1 MRKFIIAAVVMLS
14 AALGAEMA
22 DAQVRIKPRM
32 QNYGG
37 QNIIVPRVNKM
48 PRVPNIQVKPKI
60 NILPPS
66 AALKRAMG
74 AMPNSKP
81 LGLKLRNQT
90 YIVRLKSGGTI
101 TEVGVNSQTGAITGI
116 Q

>member
-14 AALGAEMA
+14 TALGAGMA
-22 DAQVRIKPRM
+22 DAQVRIQPRM

-37 QNIIVPRVNKM
+37 QIIVPRVNKL
-48 PRVPNIQVKPKI
+48 PRVPNVQVKPKI
-60 NILPPS
+60 ILPPS
-66 AALKRAMG
+66 AALKRALG
-74 AMPNSKP
+74 AMPNAKP

-101 TEVGVNSQTGAITGI
+101 REVGVNSQTGAITGI